1 MNEFETGHILRVYKI
16 QNALDEV
23 LSSIQNALHAFA
35 YGWAWKEKN
44 TMIDPLLHIEES
56 IKESIQEIEN
66 IKKQLEN
73 END

>member
-1 MNEFETGHILRVYKI
+1 MNAFETGHILRIYKI
-16 QNALDEV
+16 QNTLDEV

-44 TMIDPLLHIEES
+44 TIIDPLLQVEDS
-56 IKESIQEIEN
+56 IKKSIEVIEN

-73 END
+73 